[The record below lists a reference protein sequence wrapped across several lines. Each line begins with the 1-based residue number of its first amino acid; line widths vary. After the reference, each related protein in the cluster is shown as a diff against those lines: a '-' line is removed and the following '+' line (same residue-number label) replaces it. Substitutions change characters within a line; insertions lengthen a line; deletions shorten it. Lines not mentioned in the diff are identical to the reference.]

1 VGTERSRRPRAV
13 PGAAAAVVL
22 GGMLAGAGQAGAAV
36 TQAGPAVTAGTGTT
50 LTAGT
55 GTAVTAG
62 TITTVAGGVGGPA
75 KATTVAVS
83 PCGARFAGGNLYIGD
98 IAAIRQISPAT
109 DQLTTP
115 VGTGSTTPLGDAG
128 PATRASL
135 NGSCT
140 ATLDPSGNLVVA
152 DIFDNRIRVVA
163 AANGTFYGKPMT
175 AGNIYSVAGNGTFGF
190 SGDGGPAASA
200 ELRYPQSVAVDG
212 AGNLVITDTHS
223 NRIRVVAATT
233 GTFYGRAMTTGDIY
247 TVAGGGHHLGDG
259 GPATSGQLSTPQ
271 SVTTDGAGNLVIDDA
286 FHERIR
292 VVAEK
297 TGTFYG
303 QAMTTG
309 DIYTVAGNG
318 TQGFS
323 GDGGAATSAE
333 LNDPN
338 DVVTDAAGNLVIAD
352 TANSR
357 IRVVAATTGAFYGQ
371 AMTAGR
377 IYTVA
382 GNGTAGFS
390 GTGSPATSA
399 ELDEPQGVTVDG
411 SGNLVVADSMNNRV
425 RVVAAGT
432 GTFYTKSMTA
442 GDIYTIAGNGT
453 IQFSW
458 DGGPATAAELLA
470 PEGVAVDKAGNMVLA
485 DTNNNQIR
493 VAAASTGTFYGQ
505 PMTAGDIY
513 NVAGS
518 GKRAFSGDGGP
529 ATSAALRSPYGIATD
544 SAGDLLI
551 ADTFNSRAR
560 MVAATTGTFF
570 GQAMTAGDIYTIAG
584 NGKVGFAGDG
594 GPATSA
600 KLGNPEGSAA
610 DGAGNLVIADTGN
623 NRIRV
628 VGGQHRH
635 VLRAGDDHRRH
646 LHRGRQRQRRVLRR
660 RRPGHQRRAEPS
672 PGRDGRRGRQPGHRG
687 HRQRG
692 DPGGR
697 GPHRHVLRPAHDRR
711 GHLHR
716 RRNRQSGVLRRRRAG
731 HQRHALRSLRRGGGR
746 LGQPDRRRLPQLP
759 GPGGGRDHR
768 HVLRRRDDRRGHLH
782 GGRRRHVRFLRRRRP
797 GHQRRAGLPRCGRGR
812 RHR

>member
-1 VGTERSRRPRAV
+1 
-13 PGAAAAVVL
+13 
-22 GGMLAGAGQAGAAV
+22 M
-36 TQAGPAVTAGTGTT
+36 
-50 LTAGT
+50 
-55 GTAVTAG
+55 
-62 TITTVAGGVGGPA
+62 
-75 KATTVAVS
+75 AVS

-128 PATRASL
+128 QATRASL

-140 ATLDPSGNLVVA
+140 AALDPAGNLVVA

-175 AGNIYSVAGNGTFGF
+175 AGNVYSVAGNGTFGF
-190 SGDGGPAASA
+190 SGDGGPGRQRR
-200 ELRYPQSVAVDG
+200 LRYPQSVAVDG
-212 AGNLVITDTHS
+212 AGNLVITDTH
-223 NRIRVVAATT
+223 NNQIRVVAAIT
-233 GTFYGRAMTTGDIY
+233 GTFYGRAMTAGDIY

-259 GPATSGQLSTPQ
+259 GPATSGQLDTPQ

-303 QAMTTG
+303 QPMTTG

-318 TQGFS
+318 IQGFS

-338 DVVTDAAGNLVIAD
+338 DVVTDAAGNLVVAD
-352 TANSR
+352 TQNSR
-357 IRVVAATTGAFYGQ
+357 IRVVAATTGTFYGQ
-371 AMTAGR
+371 AMTAGT
-377 IYTVA
+377 YTPWPA
-382 GNGTAGFS
+382 TAPRA
-390 GTGSPATSA
+390 SPAPAARPPAPNSTGPRASRWTA
-399 ELDEPQGVTVDG
+399 PATWLI
-411 SGNLVVADSMNNRV
+411 ADSMNNRV

-432 GTFYTKSMTA
+432 GKFYSKPMTA

-453 IQFSW
+453 IRFSG

-470 PEGVAVDKAGNMVLA
+470 PEGVAVDKAGNVVLA
-485 DTNNNQIR
+485 DTSNNQIQ

-600 KLGNPEGSAA
+600 KLGKPEGSAA

-628 VGGQHRH
+628 VAGGTGTFYGQAMT
-635 VLRAGDDHRRH
+635 AGDIYTVAGNGSGGFSGDGGPATSAELSLPQDVTVDGAGNLVIADTGNAAIRVVAARTGTFYGRRMTA
-646 LHRGRQRQRRVLRR
+646 GDIYTVA
-660 RRPGHQRRAEPS
+660 GTGS
-672 PGRDGRRGRQPGHRG
+672 PGFSGDGGPATSATLF
-687 HRQRG
+687 
-692 DPGGR
+692 DP
-697 GPHRHVLRPAHDRR
+697 
-711 GHLHR
+711 
-716 RRNRQSGVLRRRRAG
+716 SGVAVDGSGNLVIADFLNFRVRVVAETTGTFYGVAMTAG
-731 HQRHALRSLRRGGGR
+731 DIYTVAGDGTFGFSGDGGPATSAALGY
-746 LGQPDRRRLPQLP
+746 PDAVAVDGTGDLVVADQSTSRIRQVT
-759 GPGGGRDHR
+759 G
-768 HVLRRRDDRRGHLH
+768 
-782 GGRRRHVRFLRRRRP
+782 
-797 GHQRRAGLPRCGRGR
+797 
-812 RHR
+812 